1 MDWNEEIK
9 EFKIFLD
16 IEKGLSNNSVTAYL
30 NDIYKLKEYITEI
43 KNFPLKPTA
52 LQFKH
57 LQEFIIYIA
66 ELGVSEAT
74 QARLISSLRSFFKF
88 LLIDNKIDKNPASL
102 LQPPRLSRKIP
113 EILSV
118 EEIDK
123 IISAIDL
130 SQSEGHRNRA
140 IIEVLYSCGLRVS
153 ELTNLKISNLFFE
166 QGFIKIT
173 GKGEKQRLVPI
184 SDRAKEEIVN
194 YLEQKRTQLNIQ
206 SGFEDFVFLNRRGKS
221 ITRNMIFMIIK
232 DLTAKA
238 EINKKV
244 SPHTFRHS
252 FATHLVEGGANLRS
266 VQEMLGHASIT
277 TTEIYT
283 HLDQSYLR
291 ETILSFHPRGNIEK

>member
-1 MDWNEEIK
+1 MDWQDEIK
-9 EFKIFLD
+9 EYKIFLEL
-16 IEKGLSNNSVTAYL
+16 EKGLSNNSVEAYL
-30 NDIYKLKEYITEI
+30 HDIYKLKEYITEV
-43 KNFPLKPTA
+43 KNYPLEPTA
-52 LQFKH
+52 LQYKH
-57 LQEFIIYIA
+57 LQDFVIYIA
-66 ELGVSEAT
+66 EFGISEAT
-74 QARLISSLRSFFKF
+74 QARIISSLRSFFKF
-88 LLIDNKIDKNPASL
+88 LIVDDKIDKNPASL

-123 IISAIDL
+123 IISVIDL
-130 SQSEGHRNRA
+130 SQPEGHRNRA
-140 IIEVLYSCGLRVS
+140 MIEVLYSCGLRVS
-153 ELTNLKISNLFFE
+153 ELVNLKISNLFFE

-173 GKGEKQRLVPI
+173 GKGGKQRLVPI
-184 SDRAKEEIVN
+184 SDRAKQEIVN
-194 YLEQKRTQLNIQ
+194 YLDQKRNQLNIQ

-221 ITRNMIFMIIK
+221 ITRNMIFIIIK
-232 DLTAKA
+232 DLTIKA